1 MMRPVR
7 IDPASLRTLASA
19 MRSMQRDMEGK
30 QRPRELPVW
39 LPSGEPIVTLDQMAA
54 MLNTDTKV
62 AALRVI
68 EAGAGGDL
76 GREAKDVVAGMP
88 GLRSTV
94 RHGPPEII
102 ERPGV
107 HRRRRRRRRRATIT
121 EVKG

>member
-1 MMRPVR
+1 MRPVR
-7 IDPASLRTLASA
+7 IDPASLRSLVQA
-19 MRSMQRDMEGK
+19 MKSMQRDLEGK
-30 QRPRELPVW
+30 QKTRELPVW

-68 EAGAGGDL
+68 ESGMGGDL
-76 GREAKDVVAGMP
+76 GKEAKDVVAGMP

-94 RHGPPEII
+94 RGGAPEII

-107 HRRRRRRRRRATIT
+107 HRRRRRRRRATMT